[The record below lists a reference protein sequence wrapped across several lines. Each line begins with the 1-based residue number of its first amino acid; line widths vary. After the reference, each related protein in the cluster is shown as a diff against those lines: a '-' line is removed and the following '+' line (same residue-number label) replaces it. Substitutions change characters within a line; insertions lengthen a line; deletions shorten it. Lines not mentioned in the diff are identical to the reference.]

1 MLSFPIPFAK
11 MSGTGND
18 FVIIDNRRLLVP
30 HGDQA
35 ELARRLC
42 RRMFSVGADG
52 VIFIELS
59 DHVDFSW
66 QFYNADGSKAEMC
79 GNGSRCAARFAY
91 RLGIAG
97 RKMRF
102 ATLAGIIEAE
112 IGEEES
118 EVRVLMPVPRDFR
131 LDLLLELGG
140 KTRTLDFVDS
150 GVPHAVLVVEDDQVP
165 VAEWGP
171 VVRHHP
177 LFGAK
182 GSNANF
188 IRRLPDG
195 RLKVRTYERGV
206 EAETMACGTGAV
218 ASALIAALR
227 LGLSSPVRVITSG
240 GEELTIIF
248 EISEGPVARQVFLQG
263 PARLVYSGEVTAE
276 ALL

>member
-1 MLSFPIPFAK
+1 MLAFPIPFTK

-30 HGDQA
+30 HEKQS

-42 RRMFSVGADG
+42 RRMFSIGADG
-52 VIFIELS
+52 VIFIEES
-59 DHVDFSW
+59 DHADFSW

-91 RLGIAG
+91 RQGIAG

-118 EVRVLMPVPRDFR
+118 EVRVLMPAPRDFR
-131 LDLLLELGG
+131 LELALDLGG
-140 KTRTLDFVDS
+140 ERRSLDFVDT

-165 VAEWGP
+165 VAEWGRE
-171 VVRHHP
+171 VRYHP
-177 LFGAK
+177 LFGSK

-188 IRRLPDG
+188 IKLLPDG

-227 LGLSSPVRVITSG
+227 LGLKSPVRVVTTG
-240 GEELTIIF
+240 GEELTILF
-248 EISEGPVARQVFLQG
+248 TISTGPVAEQVFLQG
-263 PARLVYSGEVTAE
+263 PARLVYTGEVTAE